1 MNELNVTLHNT
12 AEVLYHTQ
20 RNSNGPWL
28 NPPLQLTSGMRRDR
42 LISSLA
48 GGFNPMLDITSTR
61 SSDGVIHTIYITDT
75 NKLYYM
81 TLSVA
86 TNRILTAPIDLTTYF
101 PELADWRTDNVTL
114 KRVSSTMLGN
124 ELHVVALMSNDSLG
138 HYIRKSTG
146 WSRGGIRPEA
156 LYNNQNIKDIDCF
169 TYDLNTRTYF
179 SVVFTHGTLLT
190 RANFLVSGGGI
201 SSPSDIPSFT
211 GINPLNEATVAETHN
226 IGVALYSNQAHYI
239 LSAKKQNSIE
249 PQLLH
254 VVENMNTYAFTET
267 NLSGTYSIPFG
278 IGDVSCAFVGQ
289 DLHVVALSNEQTT
302 NNNVKHTVRASNG
315 SWQSFLGNVNSVVS
329 NIGYGKNVSVC

>member
-101 PELADWRTDNVTL
+101 PELADWRTDNVSM
-114 KRVSSTMLGN
+114 KRVSSVFIGSD
-124 ELHVVALMSNDSLG
+124 LHVIALMSDNTIRQ
-138 HYIRKSTG
+138 YINTNG
-146 WSRGGIRPEA
+146 NWSRGTIQPESLTLNA
-156 LYNNQNIKDIDCF
+156 GNITINDIDCF
-169 TYDLNTRTYF
+169 ILVNSMNTFLCIAFLNDKF
-179 SVVFTHGTLLT
+179 LT
-190 RANFLVSGGGI
+190 RANFVLPNGVMSNL
-201 SSPSDIPSFT
+201 SNIPSF
-211 GINPLNEATVAETHN
+211 
-226 IGVALYSNQAHYI
+226 S
-239 LSAKKQNSIE
+239 
-249 PQLLH
+249 
-254 VVENMNTYAFTET
+254 
-267 NLSGTYSIPFG
+267 
-278 IGDVSCAFVGQ
+278 
-289 DLHVVALSNEQTT
+289 
-302 NNNVKHTVRASNG
+302 
-315 SWQSFLGNVNSVVS
+315 
-329 NIGYGKNVSVC
+329 